1 MKRLLKEISGY
12 SVKGESG
19 DNPSVIKKHYCFD
32 RDFIGFRGHFPGYPI
47 LPAVLQLLLA
57 QLCIEEQKGC
67 KIRIMR
73 VEKAKFLSEIRP
85 DMPLSIHCA
94 DADIDACKKMK
105 VKITSG
111 EKVISTFSL
120 YFNPVKEND
129 NV

>member
-1 MKRLLKEISGY
+1 MF
-12 SVKGESG
+12 V
-19 DNPSVIKKHYCFD
+19 D
-32 RDFIGFRGHFPGYPI
+32 RDFNGFSGHFRAI
-47 LPAVLQLLLA
+47 LSCQQCFNCLLA
-57 QLCIEEQKGC
+57 QLCIEEQKGY

-111 EKVISTFSL
+111 ERVISTFTL